1 MVTMSDW
8 TRAVLELSGGSR
20 NIGQF
25 LPALGRLLS
34 QNGQRVTRLFTS
46 IQSLHPEFRA
56 RSYVWYAGWEVA
68 EVKSWPHGLAN
79 RPGYFESPD
88 YHVHLSKKP
97 FRIRLADLIP
107 ATECD
112 FYGSL
117 KAEGFSDY
125 LMVPLRFS
133 NGTVNTLSFA
143 TRDPTGFRSELL
155 DALQELSLPITVLF
169 ERFVAEETAA
179 STLSAYLGFS
189 AARHV
194 LGGVVRVGQGRRIE
208 AVVLFGD
215 LHGYTRLSAS
225 LSPAETVVLL
235 NDYFDCV
242 VGAIEDRG
250 GHVLKFI
257 GDAFLAVFLIEN
269 KSRPIC
275 AAATIGAVQEIRR
288 RLARLNKRREEQAL
302 PALSH
307 SVAVHFGPV
316 VYGNVGSTTR
326 LDFTVIGQE
335 VNVAARIQEA
345 AKSLN
350 LDYVFTDQYVAAFGD
365 AGLVRHGPY
374 KLNELGREVDLYT
387 LCEEAPLDSVLRY
400 GPYISAV

>member
-1 MVTMSDW
+1 
-8 TRAVLELSGGSR
+8 
-20 NIGQF
+20 
-25 LPALGRLLS
+25 
-34 QNGQRVTRLFTS
+34 
-46 IQSLHPEFRA
+46 
-56 RSYVWYAGWEVA
+56 
-68 EVKSWPHGLAN
+68 
-79 RPGYFESPD
+79 
-88 YHVHLSKKP
+88 
-97 FRIRLADLIP
+97 
-107 ATECD
+107 
-112 FYGSL
+112 
-117 KAEGFSDY
+117 
-125 LMVPLRFS
+125 MVPLRFS

-155 DALQELSLPITVLF
+155 DALRELSLPITVLF